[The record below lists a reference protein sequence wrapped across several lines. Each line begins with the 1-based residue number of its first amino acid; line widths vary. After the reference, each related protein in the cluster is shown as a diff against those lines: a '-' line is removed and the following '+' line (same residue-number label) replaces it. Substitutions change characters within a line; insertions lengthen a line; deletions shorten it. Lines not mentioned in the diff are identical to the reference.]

1 MDEVNVVIQSVLPV
15 QQSLPPQKEKG
26 LEVQSKSEDS
36 SFDRT
41 MRMENKK
48 QPKTE
53 KMNREEAPKE
63 EKKEYILSKQSVMK
77 EEPIVKEEEKKETE
91 QLLLAVSE
99 QMVAIEQLR
108 VQPELLYQYIQK
120 IQELYKEYG
129 NVKLNEL
136 PAGELQQLQELL
148 SNMNIKNAICLEDTM
163 QMVLDKVTMPEQTMQ
178 VLKVVETEICNIAKK
193 QEEPK
198 NAGFL
203 KKENDEE
210 ILKRTLDL
218 EKNSAKDSA
227 KGSEKVQAKELVQNE
242 ETVITNKSE
251 MHGAE
256 LFQKTAGSE
265 PVAKQNG
272 MTEKVTLPDLG
283 KKMEAQVEAL
293 QKFVV
298 KQERVLFQLNPEKLG
313 TLTVFMKKHG
323 DQIDVHVEM
332 EKHDAKKRVEIIFD
346 ELRLKLKEKEINIQ
360 ISYSDKDENRKEQRE
375 QEQRQ
380 KQKLASTKHEK
391 KHAKEFAGLL
401 EG

>member
-26 LEVQSKSEDS
+26 LEVQSKNEDS

-48 QPKTE
+48 QPQTE
-53 KMNREEAPKE
+53 KTKREEAPKE
-63 EKKEYILSKQSVMK
+63 ERKNYILSKKSVTE
-77 EEPIVKEEEKKETE
+77 EEPIVKKEEKKETE

-99 QMVAIEQLR
+99 QMVAIEQLH

-129 NVKLNEL
+129 NIKLNEL
-136 PAGELQQLQELL
+136 PAAELQQLQELL

-163 QMVLDKVTMPEQTMQ
+163 QMVLDKMKMPEQTMQ
-178 VLKVVETEICNIAKK
+178 ALKVVETETCNIAKE
-193 QEEPK
+193 QEEFKEVDLPK
-198 NAGFL
+198 LESDDAKVEL
-203 KKENDEE
+203 PEVDALNDSS
-210 ILKRTLDL
+210 
-218 EKNSAKDSA
+218 SA
-227 KGSEKVQAKELVQNE
+227 
-242 ETVITNKSE
+242 
-251 MHGAE
+251 GAE
-256 LFQKTAGSE
+256 LLNKTTSTEQIGKSNSGA
-265 PVAKQNG
+265 
-272 MTEKVTLPDLG
+272 EKVSLPDLG

-380 KQKLASTKHEK
+380 KQKLANTNHEK
-391 KHAKEFAGLL
+391 QQSTEFAGLL
-401 EG
+401 EE

>member
-26 LEVQSKSEDS
+26 LEVQSKNEDS

-48 QPKTE
+48 QPQTE
-53 KMNREEAPKE
+53 KTKREEAPPE
-63 EKKEYILSKQSVMK
+63 EKKDYILSKKSVTK
-77 EEPIVKEEEKKETE
+77 EEPNVKKEEKKETE

-99 QMVAIEQLR
+99 QMVAIEQLH

-129 NVKLNEL
+129 NIKLNEL
-136 PAGELQQLQELL
+136 PAAELQQLQELL

-163 QMVLDKVTMPEQTMQ
+163 QMVLNKMKMPEQTMQ
-178 VLKVVETEICNIAKK
+178 ALKVVETETCNIAKE
-193 QEEPK
+193 QEESKEVDLPK
-198 NAGFL
+198 LESDDAKVEL
-203 KKENDEE
+203 PEVDALNDSS
-210 ILKRTLDL
+210 
-218 EKNSAKDSA
+218 SA
-227 KGSEKVQAKELVQNE
+227 
-242 ETVITNKSE
+242 
-251 MHGAE
+251 GAE
-256 LFQKTAGSE
+256 LLNKTTSTEQIGKSNSGA
-265 PVAKQNG
+265 
-272 MTEKVTLPDLG
+272 EKVSLPDLG

-346 ELRLKLKEKEINIQ
+346 ELKLKLKEKEINIQ

-380 KQKLASTKHEK
+380 KQKLANTNHEK
-391 KHAKEFAGLL
+391 QQSTEFAGLL
-401 EG
+401 EE

>member
-1 MDEVNVVIQSVLPV
+1 MDEVNIVIQSVLPV

-41 MRMENKK
+41 MRIENKK

-53 KMNREEAPKE
+53 KMKREEAPKE
-63 EKKEYILSKQSVMK
+63 EKKEYILSKQLVTK
-77 EEPIVKEEEKKETE
+77 EEPIVKKEEKKETE

-129 NVKLNEL
+129 NIKLNEL
-136 PAGELQQLQELL
+136 PANELQQLQELL

-163 QMVLDKVTMPEQTMQ
+163 QMVLDKMKMPEQTMQ
-178 VLKVVETEICNIAKK
+178 ALKIVETETCNIAKK
-193 QEEPK
+193 QEDSKDLDVDLPK
-198 NAGFL
+198 AEGDDVKIEL
-203 KKENDEE
+203 PEGDVLNDSSS
-210 ILKRTLDL
+210 T
-218 EKNSAKDSA
+218 
-227 KGSEKVQAKELVQNE
+227 
-242 ETVITNKSE
+242 
-251 MHGAE
+251 GAE
-256 LFQKTAGSE
+256 LLNKATVTDQIGKSNSGA
-265 PVAKQNG
+265 
-272 MTEKVTLPDLG
+272 EKVTLPDLG

-391 KHAKEFAGLL
+391 QHSKEFAGLL
-401 EG
+401 EE

>member
-1 MDEVNVVIQSVLPV
+1 MIQSVLPV

-36 SFDRT
+36 SFDRA
-41 MRMENKK
+41 MRMENTK

-53 KMNREEAPKE
+53 KTKREDAPEDRKE
-63 EKKEYILSKQSVMK
+63 NILSKKSATK
-77 EEPIVKEEEKKETE
+77 EEPSVKKEEKKETE

-129 NVKLNEL
+129 NIKLNEL

-163 QMVLDKVTMPEQTMQ
+163 QMVLDKVKMPEQMMQ
-178 VLKVVETEICNIAKK
+178 VLKVVETETCNIAKK
-193 QEEPK
+193 QEESKDLDGNLPK
-198 NAGFL
+198 AESDDVKIELPEGDVF
-203 KKENDEE
+203 NDS
-210 ILKRTLDL
+210 
-218 EKNSAKDSA
+218 NSA
-227 KGSEKVQAKELVQNE
+227 
-242 ETVITNKSE
+242 
-251 MHGAE
+251 GAE
-256 LFQKTAGSE
+256 LLNKATSTDQIGKSNSGA
-265 PVAKQNG
+265 
-272 MTEKVTLPDLG
+272 EKVSLPDLG

-360 ISYSDKDENRKEQRE
+360 ISYADKDENRKEQRE

-391 KHAKEFAGLL
+391 QESKEFAGLL
-401 EG
+401 EE

>member
-26 LEVQSKSEDS
+26 LEVQSKNEDS

-41 MRMENKK
+41 MRIENKK

-53 KMNREEAPKE
+53 KTKREEAPKE
-63 EKKEYILSKQSVMK
+63 EKKEYNLSKPSVTK
-77 EEPIVKEEEKKETE
+77 EEPIVKKEEKKETE

-99 QMVAIEQLR
+99 QMVAIEQLH

-129 NVKLNEL
+129 NIKLNEL
-136 PAGELQQLQELL
+136 PAAELQQLQELL

-163 QMVLDKVTMPEQTMQ
+163 QMVLDKMKMPEQTMQ
-178 VLKVVETEICNIAKK
+178 ALKVVETETCNIAKE
-193 QEEPK
+193 QEESKEVDFPK
-198 NAGFL
+198 LESDDAKVEL
-203 KKENDEE
+203 PEVDALNDSS
-210 ILKRTLDL
+210 
-218 EKNSAKDSA
+218 SA
-227 KGSEKVQAKELVQNE
+227 
-242 ETVITNKSE
+242 
-251 MHGAE
+251 GAE
-256 LFQKTAGSE
+256 LLNKTTSTEQVGKSNSGA
-265 PVAKQNG
+265 
-272 MTEKVTLPDLG
+272 EKVSLPDLG

-380 KQKLASTKHEK
+380 KQKLANTNHEK
-391 KHAKEFAGLL
+391 QQSTEFAGLL
-401 EG
+401 EE

>member
-1 MDEVNVVIQSVLPV
+1 MGEVNVVIQFVLPV

-26 LEVQSKSEDS
+26 LEVQAQNENS
-36 SFDRT
+36 SFDHA

-53 KMNREEAPKE
+53 KTKREDAPE
-63 EKKEYILSKQSVMK
+63 ERKDYILSKKTVTK
-77 EEPIVKEEEKKETE
+77 EEPIVKKEEKKETE

-129 NVKLNEL
+129 NIKLNEL
-136 PAGELQQLQELL
+136 PVAELQQLEGLL
-148 SNMNIKNAICLEDTM
+148 SNININNAICLEETI
-163 QMVLDKVTMPEQTMQ
+163 QMMLDKVTMPEHTIQA
-178 VLKVVETEICNIAKK
+178 LKVVETETCNIAKQ
-193 QEEPK
+193 QEESK
-198 NAGFL
+198 DI
-203 KKENDEE
+203 EVD
-210 ILKRTLDL
+210 ILKSESGDL
-218 EKNSAKDSA
+218 KIEQLEVDSLNDLSSAGAELLNKATSSDHIGKANS
-227 KGSEKVQAKELVQNE
+227 GSEKVAL
-242 ETVITNKSE
+242 S
-251 MHGAE
+251 
-256 LFQKTAGSE
+256 
-265 PVAKQNG
+265 
-272 MTEKVTLPDLG
+272 DLG
-283 KKMEAQVEAL
+283 KRMEAQVDAL

-375 QEQRQ
+375 HEQRQ
-380 KQKLASTKHEK
+380 KQKLASMKHEK
-391 KHAKEFAGLL
+391 QQSKEFAGLL
-401 EG
+401 EE

>member
-48 QPKTE
+48 QPQTE
-53 KMNREEAPKE
+53 KTKREDAPEDRKE
-63 EKKEYILSKQSVMK
+63 HILSKKSATK
-77 EEPIVKEEEKKETE
+77 EEPNVKKEEKKETE

-129 NVKLNEL
+129 NIKLNEL

-163 QMVLDKVTMPEQTMQ
+163 QMALDKVKMPEQMMQ
-178 VLKVVETEICNIAKK
+178 VLKVVETETCNIAKK
-193 QEEPK
+193 QEESK
-198 NAGFL
+198 
-203 KKENDEE
+203 D
-210 ILKRTLDL
+210 LDL
-218 EKNSAKDSA
+218 DLPKAEDDDVKIELPEGDVLNDSNSA
-227 KGSEKVQAKELVQNE
+227 
-242 ETVITNKSE
+242 
-251 MHGAE
+251 GAE
-256 LFQKTAGSE
+256 LLNKATSTDQIGKSNSGA
-265 PVAKQNG
+265 
-272 MTEKVTLPDLG
+272 EKVSLPDLG

-380 KQKLASTKHEK
+380 KQQLASTKHEK
-391 KHAKEFAGLL
+391 QESKEFAGLL
-401 EG
+401 EE

>member
-26 LEVQSKSEDS
+26 LEIQSKNENP

-41 MRMENKK
+41 LRMENKQ

-53 KMNREEAPKE
+53 KTKREEAPKE
-63 EKKEYILSKQSVMK
+63 EKKEYNLSKPSVTK
-77 EEPIVKEEEKKETE
+77 EEPSVKKEEKKETE

-129 NVKLNEL
+129 NIKLNEL

-163 QMVLDKVTMPEQTMQ
+163 QMVLDKVKMPEQMMQ
-178 VLKVVETEICNIAKK
+178 ALKVVETETCNIAKK
-193 QEEPK
+193 QEESK
-198 NAGFL
+198 
-203 KKENDEE
+203 DV
-210 ILKRTLDL
+210 DL
-218 EKNSAKDSA
+218 
-227 KGSEKVQAKELVQNE
+227 L
-242 ETVITNKSE
+242 KSE
-251 MHGAE
+251 SDDMKVALPEVDSLSDSSSTGAE
-256 LFQKTAGSE
+256 LLNKATSTDQIGKSNSGA
-265 PVAKQNG
+265 
-272 MTEKVTLPDLG
+272 EKVTLPDLG

-298 KQERVLFQLNPEKLG
+298 KQERVLFQLNPEKFG

-380 KQKLASTKHEK
+380 KQKLASTQHEK
-391 KHAKEFAGLL
+391 QQSKEFAGLL
-401 EG
+401 EE

>member
-1 MDEVNVVIQSVLPV
+1 MDEVNVVIQFVLPV

-26 LEVQSKSEDS
+26 LEIQSKNENS

-41 MRMENKK
+41 LRMENKQ

-53 KMNREEAPKE
+53 KTKREEAPKE
-63 EKKEYILSKQSVMK
+63 EKKEYNLSKLSVTK
-77 EEPIVKEEEKKETE
+77 EEPSVKKEEKKETE

-129 NVKLNEL
+129 NIKLNEL

-163 QMVLDKVTMPEQTMQ
+163 QMVLDKVKMPEQTMQ
-178 VLKVVETEICNIAKK
+178 ALKVVETETCNIAKK
-193 QEEPK
+193 QEESK
-198 NAGFL
+198 
-203 KKENDEE
+203 DV
-210 ILKRTLDL
+210 DL
-218 EKNSAKDSA
+218 M
-227 KGSEKVQAKELVQNE
+227 
-242 ETVITNKSE
+242 KSE
-251 MHGAE
+251 SDDVKVELPEVDSLSDSGSTGAE
-256 LFQKTAGSE
+256 LLNKATSTDQIGKSNSGA
-265 PVAKQNG
+265 
-272 MTEKVTLPDLG
+272 EKVTLPDLG

-298 KQERVLFQLNPEKLG
+298 KQERVLFQLNPEKFG
-313 TLTVFMKKHG
+313 TLTVLMKKHG

-380 KQKLASTKHEK
+380 KQKLASTQHEK
-391 KHAKEFAGLL
+391 QQSKEFAGLL
-401 EG
+401 EE

>member
-26 LEVQSKSEDS
+26 LEVQSKNEDS

-48 QPKTE
+48 QPQTE
-53 KMNREEAPKE
+53 KTKREEAPKE
-63 EKKEYILSKQSVMK
+63 ERKDYILSKKSVTE
-77 EEPIVKEEEKKETE
+77 EEPIVKKEEKKETE

-99 QMVAIEQLR
+99 QMVAIEQLH

-129 NVKLNEL
+129 NIKLNEL
-136 PAGELQQLQELL
+136 PAAELQQLQELL

-163 QMVLDKVTMPEQTMQ
+163 QMVLEKMKMPEQAMQ
-178 VLKVVETEICNIAKK
+178 ALKTVETETCNIAKE
-193 QEEPK
+193 QEEFKDVDLPK
-198 NAGFL
+198 LESDDTKVELPEVDAL
-203 KKENDEE
+203 NDSS
-210 ILKRTLDL
+210 
-218 EKNSAKDSA
+218 SA
-227 KGSEKVQAKELVQNE
+227 
-242 ETVITNKSE
+242 
-251 MHGAE
+251 GAE
-256 LFQKTAGSE
+256 LLNKTTSTEQVGKSNSGA
-265 PVAKQNG
+265 
-272 MTEKVTLPDLG
+272 EKVSLPDLG

-380 KQKLASTKHEK
+380 KQKLANTNHEK
-391 KHAKEFAGLL
+391 QQSTEFAGLL
-401 EG
+401 EE

>member
-1 MDEVNVVIQSVLPV
+1 MDEVNIVIQSVLPV

-36 SFDRT
+36 SFDHT

-53 KMNREEAPKE
+53 KMKQEEAPKE
-63 EKKEYILSKQSVMK
+63 EKKEYILSKQSVTK
-77 EEPIVKEEEKKETE
+77 EEPIVKKEEKKETE

-129 NVKLNEL
+129 NIKLNEL
-136 PAGELQQLQELL
+136 PANELQQLQELL

-163 QMVLDKVTMPEQTMQ
+163 QMVLDKMKMPEQTMQ
-178 VLKVVETEICNIAKK
+178 VLKVVETETCNIAKK
-193 QEEPK
+193 QENSKNLDVDLPK
-198 NAGFL
+198 AEGDDVKIEL
-203 KKENDEE
+203 PEGDVLNDSSS
-210 ILKRTLDL
+210 T
-218 EKNSAKDSA
+218 
-227 KGSEKVQAKELVQNE
+227 
-242 ETVITNKSE
+242 
-251 MHGAE
+251 GAE
-256 LFQKTAGSE
+256 LLNKATGTDQIGKSNSGA
-265 PVAKQNG
+265 
-272 MTEKVTLPDLG
+272 EKVTLPDLG

-391 KHAKEFAGLL
+391 QHSKEFAGLL
-401 EG
+401 EE

>member
-1 MDEVNVVIQSVLPV
+1 MIQSVLPV

-36 SFDRT
+36 SFDRA
-41 MRMENKK
+41 MRMENTK

-53 KMNREEAPKE
+53 KTKREDAPEDRKE
-63 EKKEYILSKQSVMK
+63 NILSKKSATK
-77 EEPIVKEEEKKETE
+77 EEPSVKKEEKKETE

-129 NVKLNEL
+129 NIKLNEL

-163 QMVLDKVTMPEQTMQ
+163 QMVLDKVKMPEQMMQ
-178 VLKVVETEICNIAKK
+178 VLKVVETETCNIAKK
-193 QEEPK
+193 QEESKDLDGNLPK
-198 NAGFL
+198 AESDDVKIELPEGDVF
-203 KKENDEE
+203 NDS
-210 ILKRTLDL
+210 
-218 EKNSAKDSA
+218 NSA
-227 KGSEKVQAKELVQNE
+227 
-242 ETVITNKSE
+242 
-251 MHGAE
+251 GAE
-256 LFQKTAGSE
+256 LLNKATSTDQIGKSNSGA
-265 PVAKQNG
+265 
-272 MTEKVTLPDLG
+272 EKVSLPDLG

-360 ISYSDKDENRKEQRE
+360 ISYADKDGNRKEQRE

-380 KQKLASTKHEK
+380 KQKLVSTKHEK
-391 KHAKEFAGLL
+391 QESKEFAGLL
-401 EG
+401 EE

>member
-36 SFDRT
+36 SFDHA
-41 MRMENKK
+41 MRMENTK

-53 KMNREEAPKE
+53 KTKREDAPEDRKE
-63 EKKEYILSKQSVMK
+63 NILSKKPETK
-77 EEPIVKEEEKKETE
+77 EEPSVKKEEKKETE

-129 NVKLNEL
+129 NIKLNEL

-163 QMVLDKVTMPEQTMQ
+163 QMVLDKVKMPEQMMQ
-178 VLKVVETEICNIAKK
+178 VLKVVETETCNIAKK

-198 NAGFL
+198 DLDGDLPKAESEDVKVELPEGDVF
-203 KKENDEE
+203 NDS
-210 ILKRTLDL
+210 
-218 EKNSAKDSA
+218 NSA
-227 KGSEKVQAKELVQNE
+227 
-242 ETVITNKSE
+242 
-251 MHGAE
+251 GAE
-256 LFQKTAGSE
+256 LLNKATSTDQIGKSNSRA
-265 PVAKQNG
+265 
-272 MTEKVTLPDLG
+272 EKVSLPDLG

-360 ISYSDKDENRKEQRE
+360 ISYADKDENRKEQRE
-375 QEQRQ
+375 HEQRQ

-391 KHAKEFAGLL
+391 QKSKEFAGLL
-401 EG
+401 EE

>member
-26 LEVQSKSEDS
+26 LEVQSKNEDS

-53 KMNREEAPKE
+53 KTKREEAPKE
-63 EKKEYILSKQSVMK
+63 EKKEYNLSKPSVTK
-77 EEPIVKEEEKKETE
+77 EEPIVKKEEKKETE

-99 QMVAIEQLR
+99 QMVAIEQLH

-129 NVKLNEL
+129 NIKLNEL
-136 PAGELQQLQELL
+136 PAAELQQLQELL

-163 QMVLDKVTMPEQTMQ
+163 QMVLDKMKMPEQTMQ
-178 VLKVVETEICNIAKK
+178 ALKVVETETCNIAKK
-193 QEEPK
+193 QEESKEVDLPK
-198 NAGFL
+198 LESDDAKVEL
-203 KKENDEE
+203 PEVDALNDSS
-210 ILKRTLDL
+210 
-218 EKNSAKDSA
+218 SA
-227 KGSEKVQAKELVQNE
+227 
-242 ETVITNKSE
+242 
-251 MHGAE
+251 GAE
-256 LFQKTAGSE
+256 LLNKTTSTEQVGKSNSGA
-265 PVAKQNG
+265 
-272 MTEKVTLPDLG
+272 EKVSLPDLG

-346 ELRLKLKEKEINIQ
+346 ELKLKLKEKEINIQ

-380 KQKLASTKHEK
+380 KQKLANTNHEK
-391 KHAKEFAGLL
+391 QQSTEFAGLL
-401 EG
+401 EE

>member
-1 MDEVNVVIQSVLPV
+1 MDEVNIVIQSVLPV

-53 KMNREEAPKE
+53 KMKREEAPKE
-63 EKKEYILSKQSVMK
+63 EKKEYILSKQSVTK
-77 EEPIVKEEEKKETE
+77 EEPIVKKEEKKETE

-129 NVKLNEL
+129 NIKLNEL
-136 PAGELQQLQELL
+136 PANELQQLQELL

-163 QMVLDKVTMPEQTMQ
+163 QMVLDKMKMPEQTMQ
-178 VLKVVETEICNIAKK
+178 VLKVVETETCNIAKK
-193 QEEPK
+193 QEDSKNLDVDLPK
-198 NAGFL
+198 AEGDDVKIEL
-203 KKENDEE
+203 PEGDVLND
-210 ILKRTLDL
+210 
-218 EKNSAKDSA
+218 SS
-227 KGSEKVQAKELVQNE
+227 S
-242 ETVITNKSE
+242 TV
-251 MHGAE
+251 AE
-256 LFQKTAGSE
+256 LLNKATGTDQIGKSNSGA
-265 PVAKQNG
+265 
-272 MTEKVTLPDLG
+272 EKVTLPDLG

-391 KHAKEFAGLL
+391 QHSKEFAGLL
-401 EG
+401 EE

>member
-26 LEVQSKSEDS
+26 LEVQSKNEDS

-48 QPKTE
+48 QPQTE
-53 KMNREEAPKE
+53 KTKREEAPKE
-63 EKKEYILSKQSVMK
+63 ERKDYILSKKSVTE
-77 EEPIVKEEEKKETE
+77 EEPIVKKEEKKETE

-99 QMVAIEQLR
+99 QMVAIEQLH

-129 NVKLNEL
+129 NIKLNEL
-136 PAGELQQLQELL
+136 PAAELQQLQELL

-163 QMVLDKVTMPEQTMQ
+163 QMVLDKMKMPEQTMQ
-178 VLKVVETEICNIAKK
+178 ALKVVETETCNIAKE
-193 QEEPK
+193 QEEFKDVDLPK
-198 NAGFL
+198 LESDDTKVELPEVDAL
-203 KKENDEE
+203 NDSS
-210 ILKRTLDL
+210 
-218 EKNSAKDSA
+218 SA
-227 KGSEKVQAKELVQNE
+227 
-242 ETVITNKSE
+242 
-251 MHGAE
+251 GAE
-256 LFQKTAGSE
+256 LLNKTTSTEQVGKSNSGA
-265 PVAKQNG
+265 
-272 MTEKVTLPDLG
+272 EKVSLPDLG

-375 QEQRQ
+375 QDQRQ
-380 KQKLASTKHEK
+380 KQKLANTNHEK
-391 KHAKEFAGLL
+391 QQSTEFAGLL
-401 EG
+401 EE

>member
-1 MDEVNVVIQSVLPV
+1 MIQSVLPV

-26 LEVQSKSEDS
+26 LEIQSKNENS

-41 MRMENKK
+41 LRMENKQ

-53 KMNREEAPKE
+53 KTKREEAPKE
-63 EKKEYILSKQSVMK
+63 EKKEYNLSKPSVTK
-77 EEPIVKEEEKKETE
+77 EEPSVKKEEKKETE

-129 NVKLNEL
+129 NIKLNEL

-163 QMVLDKVTMPEQTMQ
+163 QMVLDKVKMPEQTMQ
-178 VLKVVETEICNIAKK
+178 ALKVVETETCNIAKK
-193 QEEPK
+193 QEESK
-198 NAGFL
+198 
-203 KKENDEE
+203 DV
-210 ILKRTLDL
+210 DL
-218 EKNSAKDSA
+218 M
-227 KGSEKVQAKELVQNE
+227 
-242 ETVITNKSE
+242 KSE
-251 MHGAE
+251 SDDVKVELPEVDSLSDSGSTGAE
-256 LFQKTAGSE
+256 LLNKATSTDQIGKSNSGA
-265 PVAKQNG
+265 
-272 MTEKVTLPDLG
+272 EKVTLPDLG

-298 KQERVLFQLNPEKLG
+298 KQERVLFQLNPEKFG
-313 TLTVFMKKHG
+313 TLTVLMKKHG

-380 KQKLASTKHEK
+380 KQKLASTQHEK
-391 KHAKEFAGLL
+391 QQSKEFAGLL
-401 EG
+401 EE

>member
-1 MDEVNVVIQSVLPV
+1 MDEVNIVIQSVLPV
-15 QQSLPPQKEKG
+15 PQSLPPQKEKG

-53 KMNREEAPKE
+53 KMKQEEAPKE
-63 EKKEYILSKQSVMK
+63 EKKEYILSKQSVTK
-77 EEPIVKEEEKKETE
+77 EEPIVKKEEKKETE

-129 NVKLNEL
+129 NIKLNEL
-136 PAGELQQLQELL
+136 PANELQQLQELL

-163 QMVLDKVTMPEQTMQ
+163 QMALDKVKMPEQLMQ
-178 VLKVVETEICNIAKK
+178 VLKVVETETCNIAKK
-193 QEEPK
+193 QEESKDVDLPTAEGDDVK
-198 NAGFL
+198 IELPEGDVL
-203 KKENDEE
+203 NDSSS
-210 ILKRTLDL
+210 T
-218 EKNSAKDSA
+218 
-227 KGSEKVQAKELVQNE
+227 
-242 ETVITNKSE
+242 
-251 MHGAE
+251 GAE
-256 LFQKTAGSE
+256 LLNKATGTDPIGKSNSGA
-265 PVAKQNG
+265 
-272 MTEKVTLPDLG
+272 EKVTLPDLG

-391 KHAKEFAGLL
+391 QHSKEFAGLL
-401 EG
+401 EE

>member
-26 LEVQSKSEDS
+26 LEVQSKNEDS

-48 QPKTE
+48 QPQTE
-53 KMNREEAPKE
+53 KTKREEAPPE
-63 EKKEYILSKQSVMK
+63 EKKDYILSKKSVKK
-77 EEPIVKEEEKKETE
+77 EEPIVKKEEKKETE

-99 QMVAIEQLR
+99 QMVAIEQLH

-129 NVKLNEL
+129 NIKLNEL
-136 PAGELQQLQELL
+136 PAAELQQLQELL

-163 QMVLDKVTMPEQTMQ
+163 QMVLNKMKMPEQTMQ
-178 VLKVVETEICNIAKK
+178 ALKVVETETCNIAKE
-193 QEEPK
+193 QEESKEVDLPK
-198 NAGFL
+198 LESDDAKVEL
-203 KKENDEE
+203 PEVDVLNDSS
-210 ILKRTLDL
+210 
-218 EKNSAKDSA
+218 SA
-227 KGSEKVQAKELVQNE
+227 
-242 ETVITNKSE
+242 
-251 MHGAE
+251 GAE
-256 LFQKTAGSE
+256 LLNKTTSTEQIGKSNSGA
-265 PVAKQNG
+265 
-272 MTEKVTLPDLG
+272 EKVSLPDLG

-346 ELRLKLKEKEINIQ
+346 ELKLKLKEKEINIQ

-380 KQKLASTKHEK
+380 KQKLANTNHEK
-391 KHAKEFAGLL
+391 QQSTEFAGLL
-401 EG
+401 EE

>member
-1 MDEVNVVIQSVLPV
+1 MDEVNIVIQSVLPV

-53 KMNREEAPKE
+53 KMKREEAPKE
-63 EKKEYILSKQSVMK
+63 EKKEYILSKQSVTK
-77 EEPIVKEEEKKETE
+77 EEPIVKKEEKKETE

-129 NVKLNEL
+129 NIKLNEL
-136 PAGELQQLQELL
+136 PANELQQLQELL

-163 QMVLDKVTMPEQTMQ
+163 QMALDKVKMPEQTMQ
-178 VLKVVETEICNIAKK
+178 VLKVVETETCNIAKK
-193 QEEPK
+193 QEDSKDLDVDLPK
-198 NAGFL
+198 AEGDDVKIEL
-203 KKENDEE
+203 PEGDVLNDSSS
-210 ILKRTLDL
+210 T
-218 EKNSAKDSA
+218 
-227 KGSEKVQAKELVQNE
+227 
-242 ETVITNKSE
+242 
-251 MHGAE
+251 GAE
-256 LFQKTAGSE
+256 LLNKATGTDQIGKSNSGA
-265 PVAKQNG
+265 
-272 MTEKVTLPDLG
+272 EKVTLPDLG

-391 KHAKEFAGLL
+391 QHSKEFAGLL
-401 EG
+401 EE

>member
-1 MDEVNVVIQSVLPV
+1 MDEVNIVIQSVLPV

-53 KMNREEAPKE
+53 KMKREEAPKE
-63 EKKEYILSKQSVMK
+63 EKEYILSKQSVTK
-77 EEPIVKEEEKKETE
+77 EEPIVKKEEKQETE

-163 QMVLDKVTMPEQTMQ
+163 QMALDKVKMPEQTMQ
-178 VLKVVETEICNIAKK
+178 VLKVVETETCNIAKK

-198 NAGFL
+198 NAEFL

-210 ILKRTLDL
+210 ILKRALDL

-242 ETVITNKSE
+242 ETVIANDSE

-256 LFQKTAGSE
+256 LFQKTVGSE

-272 MTEKVTLPDLG
+272 MSEKVTLPDLG

-380 KQKLASTKHEK
+380 KQKLASMKHEK
-391 KHAKEFAGLL
+391 QHAKEFAGLL

>member
-26 LEVQSKSEDS
+26 LEVQSKNEDS

-48 QPKTE
+48 QPQTE
-53 KMNREEAPKE
+53 KTKREEAPTE
-63 EKKEYILSKQSVMK
+63 EKKDYILSKKSVTK
-77 EEPIVKEEEKKETE
+77 EEPNVKKEEKKETE

-99 QMVAIEQLR
+99 QMVAIEQLH

-129 NVKLNEL
+129 NIKLNEL
-136 PAGELQQLQELL
+136 PVAELQQLQELL

-163 QMVLDKVTMPEQTMQ
+163 QMVLDKMKMPEQTMQ
-178 VLKVVETEICNIAKK
+178 ALKVVETETCNIAKE
-193 QEEPK
+193 QEESKEVDLPK
-198 NAGFL
+198 LESDDAKVEL
-203 KKENDEE
+203 PEVDALNDSS
-210 ILKRTLDL
+210 
-218 EKNSAKDSA
+218 SA
-227 KGSEKVQAKELVQNE
+227 
-242 ETVITNKSE
+242 
-251 MHGAE
+251 GAE
-256 LFQKTAGSE
+256 LLNKTTSTEQIGKSNSGA
-265 PVAKQNG
+265 
-272 MTEKVTLPDLG
+272 EKVSLPDLG

-380 KQKLASTKHEK
+380 KQKLANTNHEK
-391 KHAKEFAGLL
+391 QQSTEFAGLL
-401 EG
+401 EE

>member
-1 MDEVNVVIQSVLPV
+1 MIQSVLPV

-41 MRMENKK
+41 MTMENKK

-53 KMNREEAPKE
+53 KMKQEEAPKE
-63 EKKEYILSKQSVMK
+63 EKKEYILSKQSVTK
-77 EEPIVKEEEKKETE
+77 EEPIVKKEEKKETE

-129 NVKLNEL
+129 NIKLNEL
-136 PAGELQQLQELL
+136 PANELQQLQELL

-163 QMVLDKVTMPEQTMQ
+163 QMVLEKMKMPEQTMQ
-178 VLKVVETEICNIAKK
+178 ALKIVETETCNIAKK
-193 QEEPK
+193 QEDSKDLDVDLPK
-198 NAGFL
+198 AEGDDVKIEL
-203 KKENDEE
+203 PEGDVLNDSSS
-210 ILKRTLDL
+210 T
-218 EKNSAKDSA
+218 
-227 KGSEKVQAKELVQNE
+227 
-242 ETVITNKSE
+242 
-251 MHGAE
+251 GAE
-256 LFQKTAGSE
+256 LLNKATGTDPIGKSNSGA
-265 PVAKQNG
+265 
-272 MTEKVTLPDLG
+272 EKVTLPDLG

-391 KHAKEFAGLL
+391 QHSKEFAGLL
-401 EG
+401 EE

>member
-15 QQSLPPQKEKG
+15 QKSLPPQKEKG
-26 LEVQSKSEDS
+26 LEVQSKNEDS

-48 QPKTE
+48 QPQTE
-53 KMNREEAPKE
+53 KTKREEAPKE
-63 EKKEYILSKQSVMK
+63 ERKDYILSKKSVTE
-77 EEPIVKEEEKKETE
+77 EEPIVKKEEKKETE

-99 QMVAIEQLR
+99 QMVAIEQLH

-129 NVKLNEL
+129 NIKLNEL
-136 PAGELQQLQELL
+136 PAAELQQLQELL

-163 QMVLDKVTMPEQTMQ
+163 QMVLDKMKMPEQTMQ
-178 VLKVVETEICNIAKK
+178 ALKVVETETCNIAKE
-193 QEEPK
+193 QEEFKEVDLPK
-198 NAGFL
+198 LESDDAKVEL
-203 KKENDEE
+203 PEVDALNDSS
-210 ILKRTLDL
+210 
-218 EKNSAKDSA
+218 SA
-227 KGSEKVQAKELVQNE
+227 
-242 ETVITNKSE
+242 
-251 MHGAE
+251 GAE
-256 LFQKTAGSE
+256 LLNKTTSTEQVGKSNSGA
-265 PVAKQNG
+265 
-272 MTEKVTLPDLG
+272 EKVSLPDLG

-380 KQKLASTKHEK
+380 KQKLANTNHEK
-391 KHAKEFAGLL
+391 QQSTEFAGLL
-401 EG
+401 EE

>member
-26 LEVQSKSEDS
+26 LEVQSKNEDS

-48 QPKTE
+48 QPQTE
-53 KMNREEAPKE
+53 KTKREEAPKE
-63 EKKEYILSKQSVMK
+63 ERKDYILSKKSVTE
-77 EEPIVKEEEKKETE
+77 EEPIVKKEEKKETE

-99 QMVAIEQLR
+99 QMVAIEQLH

-129 NVKLNEL
+129 NIKLNEL
-136 PAGELQQLQELL
+136 PANELQQLQELL

-163 QMVLDKVTMPEQTMQ
+163 QMALDKVKMPEQTMQ
-178 VLKVVETEICNIAKK
+178 VLKVVETETCNIAKK
-193 QEEPK
+193 QEDSKDLDVDLPK
-198 NAGFL
+198 AEGDDVKIEL
-203 KKENDEE
+203 PEGDVLNDSSS
-210 ILKRTLDL
+210 T
-218 EKNSAKDSA
+218 
-227 KGSEKVQAKELVQNE
+227 
-242 ETVITNKSE
+242 
-251 MHGAE
+251 GAE
-256 LFQKTAGSE
+256 LLNKATGTDQIGKSNSGA
-265 PVAKQNG
+265 
-272 MTEKVTLPDLG
+272 EKVSLPDLG

-313 TLTVFMKKHG
+313 TLTVFMKKNG

-391 KHAKEFAGLL
+391 QHSKEFAGLL
-401 EG
+401 EE

>member
-26 LEVQSKSEDS
+26 LEVQSKNEDS

-48 QPKTE
+48 QPQTE
-53 KMNREEAPKE
+53 KTKREEAPTE
-63 EKKEYILSKQSVMK
+63 EKKDYILSKKSVTK
-77 EEPIVKEEEKKETE
+77 EESIVKKEEKKETE

-99 QMVAIEQLR
+99 QMVAIEQLH

-129 NVKLNEL
+129 NIKLNEL
-136 PAGELQQLQELL
+136 PAAELQKLQELL

-163 QMVLDKVTMPEQTMQ
+163 QIVLDKMKMPEQTMQ
-178 VLKVVETEICNIAKK
+178 ALKVVETETCNIAKE
-193 QEEPK
+193 QEESKEVDLPK
-198 NAGFL
+198 LESDDAKVEL
-203 KKENDEE
+203 PEVDALNDSS
-210 ILKRTLDL
+210 
-218 EKNSAKDSA
+218 SA
-227 KGSEKVQAKELVQNE
+227 
-242 ETVITNKSE
+242 
-251 MHGAE
+251 GAE
-256 LFQKTAGSE
+256 LLNKTTSTEQVGKSNSGA
-265 PVAKQNG
+265 
-272 MTEKVTLPDLG
+272 EKVSLPDLG

-380 KQKLASTKHEK
+380 KQKLANTNHEK
-391 KHAKEFAGLL
+391 QQSTEFAGLL
-401 EG
+401 EE

>member
-1 MDEVNVVIQSVLPV
+1 MDVVIQFVLPV

-26 LEVQSKSEDS
+26 LEIKSKNENS
-36 SFDRT
+36 SFDNT
-41 MRMENKK
+41 MRIENKK

-53 KMNREEAPKE
+53 KTKREEAPIE
-63 EKKEYILSKQSVMK
+63 EKKDYILSKKSVTK
-77 EEPIVKEEEKKETE
+77 EEPIVKKEEKKETE
-91 QLLLAVSE
+91 QLLLSVSE

-129 NVKLNEL
+129 NIKLNEL
-136 PAGELQQLQELL
+136 PAAELQQLQELL

-163 QMVLDKVTMPEQTMQ
+163 QMTLDKVTMPEQMLQ
-178 VLKVVETEICNIAKK
+178 VLKVVESETCNIAKK
-193 QEEPK
+193 QEEFKDLDVDLPK
-198 NAGFL
+198 SESDDVKIDLPEVDTLNDSSSAGVEL
-203 KKENDEE
+203 LNKATSTDQIGKSNGG
-210 ILKRTLDL
+210 
-218 EKNSAKDSA
+218 A
-227 KGSEKVQAKELVQNE
+227 EKV
-242 ETVITNKSE
+242 S
-251 MHGAE
+251 
-256 LFQKTAGSE
+256 
-265 PVAKQNG
+265 
-272 MTEKVTLPDLG
+272 LPDLG

-346 ELRLKLKEKEINIQ
+346 ELKLKLKEKEINIQ

-380 KQKLASTKHEK
+380 KQKLANTKHEK
-391 KHAKEFAGLL
+391 QQSKEFAGLL
-401 EG
+401 EE

>member
-1 MDEVNVVIQSVLPV
+1 MDEVNIVIQSVLPV

-53 KMNREEAPKE
+53 KMKREEAPKE
-63 EKKEYILSKQSVMK
+63 EKKEYILSKQSVTK
-77 EEPIVKEEEKKETE
+77 EEPIVKKEEKKETE

-129 NVKLNEL
+129 NIKLNEL
-136 PAGELQQLQELL
+136 PANELQQLQELL

-163 QMVLDKVTMPEQTMQ
+163 QMVLDKMKMPEQTMQ
-178 VLKVVETEICNIAKK
+178 VLKVVETETCNIAKK
-193 QEEPK
+193 QEDSKNLDVDLPK
-198 NAGFL
+198 AEGDDVKIEL
-203 KKENDEE
+203 PEGDVLNDSSS
-210 ILKRTLDL
+210 T
-218 EKNSAKDSA
+218 
-227 KGSEKVQAKELVQNE
+227 
-242 ETVITNKSE
+242 
-251 MHGAE
+251 GAE
-256 LFQKTAGSE
+256 LLNKATGTDQIGKSNSGA
-265 PVAKQNG
+265 
-272 MTEKVTLPDLG
+272 EKVTLPDLG

-391 KHAKEFAGLL
+391 QHAKEFAGLL
-401 EG
+401 EE

>member
-1 MDEVNVVIQSVLPV
+1 MIQSVLPV

-36 SFDRT
+36 SFDRA
-41 MRMENKK
+41 MRMENTK

-53 KMNREEAPKE
+53 KTKREDAPEDRKE
-63 EKKEYILSKQSVMK
+63 NILSKKSATK
-77 EEPIVKEEEKKETE
+77 EEPSVKKEEKKETE

-129 NVKLNEL
+129 NIKLNEL

-163 QMVLDKVTMPEQTMQ
+163 QMVLDKVKMPEQTME
-178 VLKVVETEICNIAKK
+178 VLKVVETETCNIAKK
-193 QEEPK
+193 QEESK
-198 NAGFL
+198 
-203 KKENDEE
+203 
-210 ILKRTLDL
+210 DL
-218 EKNSAKDSA
+218 EGDLPKAESEDVKLELPEGDVFNDSNSA
-227 KGSEKVQAKELVQNE
+227 
-242 ETVITNKSE
+242 
-251 MHGAE
+251 GAE
-256 LFQKTAGSE
+256 LLNKATSTDQIGKSNSGA
-265 PVAKQNG
+265 
-272 MTEKVTLPDLG
+272 EKVSLPDLG

-360 ISYSDKDENRKEQRE
+360 ISYADKDENRKEQRE

-380 KQKLASTKHEK
+380 KQKLASTRHEK
-391 KHAKEFAGLL
+391 QESKEFAGLL
-401 EG
+401 EE

>member
-26 LEVQSKSEDS
+26 LEVQSKNEDS

-48 QPKTE
+48 QPQTE
-53 KMNREEAPKE
+53 KTKREEAPKE
-63 EKKEYILSKQSVMK
+63 ERKDYILSKKSVTE
-77 EEPIVKEEEKKETE
+77 EEPIVKKEEKKETE

-99 QMVAIEQLR
+99 QMVAIEQLH

-129 NVKLNEL
+129 NIKLNEL
-136 PAGELQQLQELL
+136 PAAELQQLQELL

-163 QMVLDKVTMPEQTMQ
+163 QMVLDKMKMPEQAMQ
-178 VLKVVETEICNIAKK
+178 ALKAVETETCNIAKK
-193 QEEPK
+193 QEEFKDVDLPK
-198 NAGFL
+198 AESDDAKIEL
-203 KKENDEE
+203 PEVDALNDSS
-210 ILKRTLDL
+210 
-218 EKNSAKDSA
+218 SA
-227 KGSEKVQAKELVQNE
+227 
-242 ETVITNKSE
+242 
-251 MHGAE
+251 GAE
-256 LFQKTAGSE
+256 LLNKTTSTEQIGKSNSGA
-265 PVAKQNG
+265 
-272 MTEKVTLPDLG
+272 EKVSLPDLG

-313 TLTVFMKKHG
+313 TLTVFMKKYG

-380 KQKLASTKHEK
+380 KQKLANTNHEK
-391 KHAKEFAGLL
+391 QQSTEFAGLL
-401 EG
+401 EE

>member
-26 LEVQSKSEDS
+26 LEVQSKSEAS
-36 SFDRT
+36 SFDRA
-41 MRMENKK
+41 MRMENKQ

-53 KMNREEAPKE
+53 KTKREDAPEDRKE
-63 EKKEYILSKQSVMK
+63 NILSKNSATK
-77 EEPIVKEEEKKETE
+77 EEPNVKKEEKKETE

-129 NVKLNEL
+129 NIKLNEL

-163 QMVLDKVTMPEQTMQ
+163 QMALDKVKMPEQTMQ
-178 VLKVVETEICNIAKK
+178 VLKVVETETCNIAKK
-193 QEEPK
+193 QEDSKDVDLPIAESDDVKIELPE
-198 NAGFL
+198 GDVF
-203 KKENDEE
+203 NDS
-210 ILKRTLDL
+210 
-218 EKNSAKDSA
+218 NSA
-227 KGSEKVQAKELVQNE
+227 
-242 ETVITNKSE
+242 
-251 MHGAE
+251 GAE
-256 LFQKTAGSE
+256 LLNKAASTDPIGKSNSGA
-265 PVAKQNG
+265 
-272 MTEKVTLPDLG
+272 EKVSLPDLG

-380 KQKLASTKHEK
+380 KQQLASTKHEK
-391 KHAKEFAGLL
+391 QESKEFAGLL
-401 EG
+401 EE